1 MWHAPDGGDDFR
13 ASDCGEDRNAARST
27 KTIILARAAI
37 LRSCCIRWTVLEWQ
51 YRGKYEQ
58 LRRSR
63 KACFTLT
70 IFKHA
75 FASAPLREPYA
86 RISHV
91 ICEGGFNL
99 LIDLRDEATGERFA
113 ICCRRHEN

>member
-1 MWHAPDGGDDFR
+1 MHRTAGLATVMEIGTPHNT
-13 ASDCGEDRNAARST
+13 CARCHLT
-27 KTIILARAAI
+27 L
-37 LRSCCIRWTVLEWQ
+37 LRIRWTVLEWQ

-91 ICEGGFNL
+91 ICEGHSFIIHQLPFGWQT
-99 LIDLRDEATGERFA
+99 AQS
-113 ICCRRHEN
+113 C